1 MKTGLVKISGG
12 IYKIGD
18 SAGRAIAS
26 FIPPPLLK
34 DIDWDTLN
42 NAQKW
47 LFSEMACQWD
57 IIAQWLVYF
66 RTRAV
71 DIKQMPFTLCE
82 FTDQR
87 AKAELYN
94 IQLDLCA
101 ATWEE
106 IDEISQHYPTPYDW
120 WIKCIKEVQQ
130 SQVNAVKDLREG
142 KIQLNKGET
151 EDGLRELR
159 RFLKQDTIPFL
170 ETAQNQHIYKFYLFA
185 IKLKNCKPVR
195 TLWDEYLKALA
206 KQASELKDRKEI
218 KAIVHHRGQ
227 LYFQNGSTMT
237 PILITSIDKYAVLNV
252 RAKFALMS

>member
-18 SAGRAIAS
+18 SEGRAIAS

-34 DIDWDTLN
+34 DIDWDTFN

-71 DIKQMPFTLCE
+71 DIKQMPFILCE

-106 IDEISQHYPTPYDW
+106 IDKITEHYRTPYEW

-130 SQVNAVKDLREG
+130 SQVKAIKDLREG

-159 RFLKQDTIPFL
+159 RSLEGEDIPFL
-170 ETAQNQHIYKFYLFA
+170 ETPQNLHIYKLYQFT
-185 IKLKNCKPVR
+185 IKLQKHKPVKK
-195 TLWDEYLKALA
+195 LWNEYLKALT
-206 KQASELKDRKEI
+206 KQASELKSRKEI
-218 KAIVHHRGQ
+218 KAIVHHRGH

-237 PILITSIDKYAVLNV
+237 PIPITGIDKYFVLNV
-252 RAKFALMS
+252 RAKFALMC